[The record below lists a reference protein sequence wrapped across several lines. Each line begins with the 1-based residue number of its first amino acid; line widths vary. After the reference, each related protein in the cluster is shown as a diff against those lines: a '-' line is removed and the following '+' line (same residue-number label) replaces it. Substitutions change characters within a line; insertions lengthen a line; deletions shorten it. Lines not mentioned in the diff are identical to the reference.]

1 MLNVDIV
8 VKKCLCHGCGTC
20 YAVCQKN
27 AIDMKYN
34 EEAGHFTPVINENC
48 INCSLCL
55 KVCPGYEL
63 DVERLDNVISKT
75 QPENSNVGVF
85 TDCYVGYSTNP
96 DIRFDSASGGL
107 ITQIL
112 VTLLEE
118 KMITGALVTSMNPT
132 DPMVPMAILATS
144 KEEIIEASKSKYCP
158 VTLADAL
165 KLVMKTDGRYA
176 VVGLPCHIHGLR
188 KAEQQF
194 PQLRKKVVI
203 RLGLLCSH
211 MVGFPGIEFLL
222 SKIGTSHSSLAKMQ
236 YRGRGWPGSMLIKN
250 KNREVKIIPLV
261 TGWNSYWPIFSS
273 YFFTPIRCMMC
284 PDQMAELAD
293 MSFGDAWLP
302 AYFSDKIGQSIVISK
317 NYFSDNIL
325 REMTRKGQINL
336 RQLPVHEIEKSQQ
349 PNLVFKKIDIGARI
363 ALLSKYNQNVPILNP
378 QPKVNLS
385 FISVLRTLLV
395 LNSYWLSNKTIFRRI
410 GVYIPFPL
418 FRLYSGCFKYLYKI

>member
-1 MLNVDIV
+1 MLNVDV
-8 VKKCLCHGCGTC
+8 VVNKRLCHGCGTC
-20 YAVCQKN
+20 FAVCPKS
-27 AIDMKYN
+27 AIEMKYN
-34 EEAGHFTPVINENC
+34 VEAGHFTPVVNENC

-63 DVERLDNVISKT
+63 DVEALNSVISKT
-75 QPENSNVGVF
+75 QSENSNVGVF

-112 VTLLEE
+112 VTLLDE
-118 KMITGALVTSMNPT
+118 KKITGALVTSMNPA
-132 DPMVPMAILATS
+132 DPMIPMAILATS
-144 KEEIIEASKSKYCP
+144 KEEIIEASRSKYCP

-165 KLVMKTDGRYA
+165 KIMMKTDGRFA

-188 KAEQQF
+188 KAEQHF
-194 PQLRKKVVI
+194 PQLREKVVL

-222 SKIGTSHSSLAKMQ
+222 SKKGISSSNLIQMQ
-236 YRGRGWPGSMLIKN
+236 YRGRGWPGSMLIKTKN
-250 KNREVKIIPLV
+250 KEDQIIPLV

-284 PDQMAELAD
+284 PDQMAEFAD

-302 AYFSDKIGQSIVISK
+302 EYNSDKIGQSVVISK
-317 NYFSDNIL
+317 NTSSDKIL
-325 REMTRKGQINL
+325 REMTRNGQLSL
-336 RQLPVHEIEKSQQ
+336 RQISVHKIEKSQQ
-349 PNLVFKKIDIGARI
+349 PNLVFKKIDIGVRMAI
-363 ALLSKYNQNVPILNP
+363 LSTYNQNVPILNP
-378 QPKVNLS
+378 QPEVNLS
-385 FISVLRTLLV
+385 FISVIRTLLV
-395 LNSYWLSNKTIFRRI
+395 LNTFFLSKKKFFRRI
-410 GVYIPFPL
+410 GIYIPLPL